1 MKPYRKRN
9 GDGTALTSS
18 QLRDILP
25 SVLNA
30 IGAAYGERG
39 DLVMAAW
46 PELVGPELA
55 QMAEAISFREGV
67 LNVRVHNSTLYA
79 LLAQRERPRLLK
91 SLRLKFPKTE
101 IRNIAFRM
109 G

>member
-1 MKPYRKRN
+1 MRPYRKRN
-9 GDGTALTSS
+9 YDGTALTSS

-25 SVLNA
+25 SVLSE

-39 DLVMAAW
+39 DLVIAAW

-55 QMAEAISFREGV
+55 QMAQAVSFREGV

-79 LLAQRERPRLLK
+79 LLTQRERPRLLK